1 MRWCRLI
8 FKLLPK
14 SVERTP
20 CDGREKSKMRA
31 LKTEKELQ
39 SDVLDLAAEVESYY
53 GNRKI
58 VVVYMINSAAMFCAD
73 LVRRLS
79 NVSSIY
85 GLGFDSFDSG
95 SQSGEVRITQD
106 VATPISGE
114 HVLLLEGMV
123 ISGST
128 PEFLKKYL
136 LLRGAASVSLCAVGN
151 KPALMRDDV
160 DLPFCMYQF
169 SNEWVAGYG
178 IGSGPEKSSTALLD
192 LSRS

>member
-1 MRWCRLI
+1 
-8 FKLLPK
+8 
-14 SVERTP
+14 
-20 CDGREKSKMRA
+20 MRA

-39 SDVLDLAAEVESYY
+39 SDVSDLATEIESHY
-53 GNRKI
+53 GNQEI

-85 GLGFDSFDSG
+85 GLGFDSFDPG
-95 SQSGEVRITQD
+95 SQSGEVKITQD
-106 VATPISGE
+106 VAVPIFGE
-114 HVLLLEGMV
+114 RILLLEGMV

-128 PEFLKKYL
+128 PDFLKKYL
-136 LLRGAASVSLCAVGN
+136 LLRGAASVSLCAVGS
-151 KPALMRDDV
+151 KPALMKDEV

-178 IGSGPEKSSTALLD
+178 IGNGPEKSSTALLD
-192 LSRS
+192 LSQN

>member
-1 MRWCRLI
+1 
-8 FKLLPK
+8 
-14 SVERTP
+14 
-20 CDGREKSKMRA
+20 MRA
-31 LKTEKELQ
+31 LKSEKELQ
-39 SDVLDLAAEVESYY
+39 SDVSGLATKIKSHY
-53 GNRKI
+53 GNREI

-79 NVSSIY
+79 NVSRIY
-85 GLGFDSFDSG
+85 GLGFDSFDPA
-95 SQSGEVRITQD
+95 SQSGEVKITQD
-106 VATPISGE
+106 VTAPISGE

-128 PEFLKKYL
+128 PGFLKKYL
-136 LLRGAASVSLCAVGN
+136 LLRGAASVSLCAVGS